1 MVVWGVDVVVGVAF
15 PVFCMQYGTWRAV
28 CGVGA
33 ADMHRPCF
41 PIAMY
46 SMYMYMGGGV
56 GTTPVARLGGCGL
69 SVWGLSHTGSVREVT
84 GTTCRCV
91 GGGCMCLPALS
102 PWFPTSICVMSM
114 CMCSG
119 NNLMGGVR

>member
-1 MVVWGVDVVVGVAF
+1 MWGAVVWGADVVVGVVF
-15 PVFCMQYGTWRAV
+15 PVICVQNGSWCAV

-33 ADMHRPCF
+33 VHLCRLRF

-69 SVWGLSHTGSVREVT
+69 SVWGSLTQ
-84 GTTCRCV
+84 
-91 GGGCMCLPALS
+91 AL
-102 PWFPTSICVMSM
+102 
-114 CMCSG
+114 
-119 NNLMGGVR
+119 